1 MLELYFLLISII
13 IIICAIYYKQHTE
26 TYEDYENY
34 YLSSCP
40 SGYNTFYNNGY
51 VICCNGEIVANKCI
65 SNVQCTI
72 NGKGTPN
79 MPDCITTILNEYKEK
94 GKKACPSSFSYFEDN
109 TAGIKGCT
117 NGKLNDTLTGP
128 RKFKQPT
135 CTIYKSTELNNNSK
149 DSCYNQ
155 KMLDDAKCF
164 GNNCTKQIIQPI
176 PNKPVLIGI
185 GFTDHTG
192 MHKIAYTR
200 KSFENYLNVINPEW
214 KNQGLD
220 LPKNINVAEVSK
232 AYYVDRTMSEND
244 IQL

>member
-1 MLELYFLLISII
+1 MLELTVLLICIT
-13 IIICAIYYKQHTE
+13 IIICVIYYNQHAE

-40 SGYNTFYNNGY
+40 SGYNTFYNNGNI
-51 VICCNGEIVANKCI
+51 ICCNGEIVGNKCI
-65 SNVQCTI
+65 GDLQCTI
-72 NGKGTPN
+72 NGNGTPD
-79 MPDCITTILNEYKEK
+79 MPNCITTILEDYAQK
-94 GKKACPSSFSYFEDN
+94 GKNVCPSSFSYFEDKSKDV
-109 TAGIKGCT
+109 KGCT
-117 NGKLNDTLTGP
+117 LGKLNDTLTGP

-135 CTIYKSTELNNNSK
+135 CTIYKSTELNHNSK

-164 GNNCTKQIIQPI
+164 GNNCTKQLIQPI

-200 KSFENYLNVINPEW
+200 KSYENYLNVVNPEW

-220 LPKNINVAEVSK
+220 LSKNINVAEVAK
-232 AYYVDRTMSEND
+232 AYYVDRTISEND